1 MRLTSIAGAAV
12 TAAAAL
18 SLASLPLAAQ
28 PGGVSSGCAIDQNNP
43 KELALL
49 GLKIQQARAAAN
61 SEGRVKALKEIDKEL
76 DTKPER
82 FAKNPAGYQ
91 SMLSQSL
98 MLWGLEPGM
107 ATAPTTR
114 GALGFVTNPTEPYD
128 IVVELD
134 KSFKAQAA
142 AVPACEAELTAG
154 RQNEVWL
161 ANTRAALD
169 AMQAQKMDSAEYY
182 AKRAMIL
189 VGTSPYAHYVLA
201 NTANAKNEKKAA
213 IMHWGH
219 VIKYAGADSNYKDL
233 KNNSQYYMAMTQLEL
248 ASSAQGAEA
257 QTLGKEA
264 AESFKTL
271 LAEQPGNPD
280 ASNWMNNWA
289 DALTLAKDTAAIPGV
304 YAALLANPDN
314 YNDLMH
320 TMGGVIATR
329 ANRSDDALKMFT
341 AATKK
346 NVVARDAFRNL
357 AATLYGKDQF
367 EAMVEPTRKLVEMD
381 PNNYDAWMFFAYSAQ
396 GMARNAKTPVVKKA
410 WTDSLVKYQTY
421 AENLPAKVDV
431 VNFTRGNENV
441 SVQLS
446 VEQVAAAGGNYT
458 VAVEFVDA
466 AGAVVA
472 TGTESTGALKKGDKK
487 NITIK
492 ATGKNIAGFRYKALK

>member
-1 MRLTSIAGAAV
+1 MRLTFTAGGAYAL
-12 TAAAAL
+12 AAAL
-18 SLASLPLAAQ
+18 SFAGLPLAAQ
-28 PGGVSSGCAIDQNNP
+28 PGGVSSGCSIDQNNP

-49 GLKIQQARAAAN
+49 GFKLQQARSAATPEA
-61 SEGRVKALKEIDKEL
+61 RVKLLKEVDKEL

-91 SMLSQSL
+91 SILSQSL
-98 MLWGLEPGM
+98 MLWGNEPGM

-114 GALGFVTNPTEPYD
+114 GALGFVTNPTEAYD

-134 KSFKAQAA
+134 KAFKAQAA

-169 AMQAQKMDSAEYY
+169 AMQAQKMDSAEFY
-182 AKRAMIL
+182 AKRAMML

-201 NTANAKNEKKAA
+201 NAANAKNDKKTAV
-213 IMHWGH
+213 MHWGH
-219 VIKYAGADSNYKDL
+219 VVKYAGADSNYKEL
-233 KNNSQYYMAMTQLEL
+233 KFNSQYYSAMTQLEL
-248 ASSAQGAEA
+248 ASTAQGADA
-257 QTLGKEA
+257 QALGKQA

-271 LAEQPGNPD
+271 LTEQPENPD
-280 ASNWMNNWA
+280 ASNWLNNWA
-289 DALTLAKDTAAIPGV
+289 DALTLAKDTAAIPTV
-304 YAALLANPDN
+304 YAALLATPDK
-314 YNDLMH
+314 YSDLMH

-329 ANRSDDALKMFT
+329 ANRTDDALKMFA

-367 EAMVEPTRKLVEMD
+367 EAMLEPTKKLVEMD

-396 GMARNAKTPVVKKA
+396 GMARSAKTPVLKKA

-431 VNFTRGNENV
+431 GNFTRGNDNV
-441 SVQLS
+441 SLQLS
-446 VEQVAAAGGNYT
+446 VEQMAAAGGTYT

-466 AGAVVA
+466 AGTVIA

-487 NITIK
+487 NITLK
-492 ATGKNIAGFRYKALK
+492 AAGKNIAGFRYKALK